1 MANFIGDY
9 ERRGQEIGAL
19 VDEKN
24 LQYGDSTN
32 KTGQILAILYPNGVV
47 PEQYHDMMLIARMLD
62 KLNRIAN
69 GNQGEENAWGDIA
82 GYGLL
87 GMEDK

>member
-32 KTGQILAILYPNGVV
+32 KTGQILAILYPDGVM
-47 PEQYHDMMLIARMLD
+47 PEQYRDMMLITRMLD

-87 GMEDK
+87 GMEEC

>member
-9 ERRGQEIGAL
+9 ERRGQQIGAL

-32 KTGQILAILYPNGVV
+32 KTGQILAILYPDGVA
-47 PEQYHDMMLIARMLD
+47 PEQYRDMMLITRILD

-69 GNQGEENAWGDIA
+69 GNQGEEDAWGDIA